1 MLFSVVVTVVFQSHR
16 HGGTISGKHPIF
28 KVIGRDHHC
37 RALFVRYGSGDP
49 AIADRKALLVG
60 TPGKHPHRFA
70 DGTADIGRSRGPAIV
85 HNARG
90 TSVVTVYAA
99 EEVVGTGLRSRNP
112 SAESASFDQ
121 PDTLLVGHGHDTAYH
136 DVAFGGVRTLDR
148 SGKRASADPV
158 SALRLGH
165 DTRSAHFRRPGNADR
180 TRTGAFFDDKPVI
193 RRLARNELPADR
205 FARNAA
211 HEIPARI
218 TARIVKVGRV
228 VAVGDRVQPV
238 VFLNSSDKASDHIK
252 SRR

>member
-1 MLFSVVVTVVFQSHR
+1 MN
-16 HGGTISGKHPIF
+16 
-28 KVIGRDHHC
+28 IG
-37 RALFVRYGSGDP
+37 FY
-49 AIADRKALLVG
+49 
-60 TPGKHPHRFA
+60 
-70 DGTADIGRSRGPAIV
+70 
-85 HNARG
+85 
-90 TSVVTVYAA
+90 
-99 EEVVGTGLRSRNP
+99 
-112 SAESASFDQ
+112 
-121 PDTLLVGHGHDTAYH
+121 
-136 DVAFGGVRTLDR
+136 
-148 SGKRASADPV
+148 
-158 SALRLGH
+158 
-165 DTRSAHFRRPGNADR
+165 R